1 MVGGELGEELVV
13 GDAGRRR
20 QPSLGADLRPDQL
33 GDLGRG
39 GDPLQVLG
47 HIEIGLVER
56 ERFDDGR
63 VLR

>member
-1 MVGGELGEELVV
+1 MVGSELGEELVV

-20 QPSLGADLRPDQL
+20 QPGLGAYLRPDQSR
-33 GDLGRG
+33 DLRRGR
-39 GDPLQVLG
+39 DPLEVLG